1 MQLFLDLWELFQV
14 RQGAVWDA
22 LQEHFFLVAVSMTL
36 AVLIAVP
43 LGVLLTSLKRLSEP
57 IIGIAA
63 VAQTIPS
70 LALLGFMLP
79 VLGIGTNNAIFAL
92 TVYALLPILRNT
104 YTGILEVDKAT
115 VDAGRGL
122 GMTRSQILTKIQL
135 PLALPVIMAGIRTST
150 VIVIGVATLATFVG
164 AGGLGDIIM
173 RGLAMQNSALPYSEQ
188 SRRQFLRLS
197 QTSFLNELKFPH
209 QKAKN
214 NQKDVSSMKK
224 FFPVVLGSTLVLAA
238 CGGGSD
244 EDTVVVGGKD
254 FTEQIILTH
263 MVAELIEENTELNV
277 EREENLGNTEI
288 LTQGMMDG
296 DIDLYIEY
304 TGTSY
309 ITVLNHEIDPENPP
323 TAEEVY
329 NTVQEEY
336 DAEYDIA
343 WLDEFDFENRYSL
356 VMRGADAAD
365 VADMSALADQTDE
378 LTLGHNA
385 NFGERPDGL
394 DRTDMYGYSWGDTAQ
409 MDDGLMYDALRN
421 EEVDVI
427 AAFTTDGRIP
437 AYDLEVIADDLNY
450 FPPYYAAPI
459 IMNDTLEAHPEL
471 EDLLA
476 QLGPLLTEETM
487 AELNAE
493 VDINAE
499 LEEVVA
505 RDFLIENG
513 LIDE

>member
-1 MQLFLDLWELFQV
+1 
-14 RQGAVWDA
+14 
-22 LQEHFFLVAVSMTL
+22 
-36 AVLIAVP
+36 
-43 LGVLLTSLKRLSEP
+43 
-57 IIGIAA
+57 
-63 VAQTIPS
+63 
-70 LALLGFMLP
+70 
-79 VLGIGTNNAIFAL
+79 
-92 TVYALLPILRNT
+92 
-104 YTGILEVDKAT
+104 
-115 VDAGRGL
+115 
-122 GMTRSQILTKIQL
+122 
-135 PLALPVIMAGIRTST
+135 
-150 VIVIGVATLATFVG
+150 
-164 AGGLGDIIM
+164 
-173 RGLAMQNSALPYSEQ
+173 
-188 SRRQFLRLS
+188 
-197 QTSFLNELKFPH
+197 
-209 QKAKN
+209 
-214 NQKDVSSMKK
+214 MKK
-224 FFPVVLGSTLVLAA
+224 FLPVVLGSTLVLTA

-296 DIDLYIEY
+296 DVDLYIEY

-378 LTLGHNA
+378 LTLAHNA

-394 DRTDMYGYSWGDTAQ
+394 DPMNDMYGYSWGDTAQ

-459 IMNDTLEAHPEL
+459 IMNDTLEANPEL

>member
-1 MQLFLDLWELFQV
+1 MELLTDMWQLFQV
-14 RQGAVWDA
+14 RQGDVWDA
-22 LQEHFFLVAVSMTL
+22 LQEHFFLVFVSMSF

-122 GMTRSQILTKIQL
+122 GMTRGQILTKIQL

-173 RGLAMQNSALPYSEQ
+173 RGLAMQNSALTLLGAIPAAILAIIADFILKRIEILATPKGLKKNKRGNEKSSYQ
-188 SRRQFLRLS
+188 LHVQHLYFL
-197 QTSFLNELKFPH
+197 
-209 QKAKN
+209 
-214 NQKDVSSMKK
+214 
-224 FFPVVLGSTLVLAA
+224 LVGAVA
-238 CGGGSD
+238 SD

-263 MVAELIEENTELNV
+263 MVAELLEANTDLTI
-277 EREENLGNTEI
+277 EREDNLGNTEI
-288 LTQGMMDG
+288 LTQGWTVTSTCMLSIQVRLILLFIMKSTRKTLHLLRKSMIRLRLSMMKSTALRG
-296 DIDLYIEY
+296 MNLTLKI
-304 TGTSY
+304 GTRSC
-309 ITVLNHEIDPENPP
+309 VL
-323 TAEEVY
+323 
-329 NTVQEEY
+329 
-336 DAEYDIA
+336 
-343 WLDEFDFENRYSL
+343 
-356 VMRGADAAD
+356 ADAAD
-365 VADMSALADQTDE
+365 VADMSDLESIAGE
-378 LTLGHNA
+378 LTLAHNA
-385 NFGERPDGL
+385 NFGERTDGL
-394 DRTDMYGYSWGDTAQ
+394 MPMNERYGYDWGTTTQ
-409 MDDGLMYDALRN
+409 MDEGLMYDALRN

-437 AYDLEVIADDLNY
+437 AYDLEVIADDLNF

-459 IMNDTLEAHPEL
+459 VMNDTIEAHPEIEELLL
-471 EDLLA
+471 E
-476 QLGPLLTEETM
+476 LGPLLTEETM

-505 RDFLIENG
+505 RNFLVEQGLIE
-513 LIDE
+513 E